1 MFKRMNSRR
10 SVLAASAA
18 AIALSLGGAAV
29 AADSPTELDVVVVT
43 AQKREQTLID
53 VPQSIS
59 VVSGSKLEDLQAV
72 TFSDYLK
79 LVPGLQVSQSQPGQ
93 GRLVIRGVNTGG
105 VASTVGVYM
114 DETPFGSST
123 GLANGAVLAGD
134 FDTFDVARIEVLRG
148 PQGTFYGANSLGGV
162 LKFVTTAP
170 QFGET
175 EMRARANLETV
186 RGGGESYGA
195 SGVVNIPLGETLAFR
210 AVGSY
215 RDTAGFIDSIGT
227 AGSDREN
234 DINDSL
240 SYGARA
246 SLLFVPNDTFS
257 LRLNAVAQ
265 NIEVDS
271 PTVAESNANT
281 LQTLYGRPTL
291 SQFVPQFSDFEY
303 RVYNAVAE
311 VDLGFADLSSSSS
324 YSTQKQTLRTDL
336 TTNLSGLVNAI
347 FGVPNEFF
355 LGQRT
360 NLEKYTQ
367 ELRLSSNE
375 ASPFEWLVGVYYN
388 NEEGLIDQ
396 RYHAVTPGTFT
407 DITTLPLLGT
417 AVLPSKYEE
426 LAGFANVTLRM
437 GERLTVDVGGRYS
450 RNEQS
455 ATQRSDGVLA
465 GGPATYSVSSSEK
478 VFTYSVAPRFK
489 LNENASLYARV
500 AKGFR
505 PGGPN
510 VVPPAAPA
518 TVPRSYDSDSV
529 LSYEFGFKAE
539 TPDRRVSVDLAF
551 FHIDWKDIQLFAAV
565 NGFGVN
571 INGAGAKSDGIE
583 FTTTVRPVSG
593 LTLSANGAY
602 TNARLKDD
610 TSPLVGGLAG
620 DQLPFTPEL
629 SLGFNADYRWQVS
642 DKAEAFIGG
651 SVRHLS
657 DQSGGYDTVFRTANG
672 RQRKIDSYEVVDVRA
687 GVDFG
692 RFSVEAYAKNLTDSD
707 GNVSTGA
714 LTANGF
720 NVLPN
725 GALGVGVIRPRTVGV
740 AVTAAF

>member
-10 SVLAASAA
+10 LVLAASAA
-18 AIALSLGGAAV
+18 AIALMSGGAV
-29 AADSPTELDVVVVT
+29 LAADDPTELDVVVVT
-43 AQKREQTLID
+43 AQKREQSLID

-59 VVSGSKLEDLQAV
+59 VVSGSTLEEMQAV

-123 GLANGAVLAGD
+123 GLANGAILAGD
-134 FDTFDVARIEVLRG
+134 FDTFDVSRIEVLRG

-162 LKFVTTAP
+162 LKFVTNAP
-170 QFGET
+170 QLGET
-175 EMRARANLETV
+175 EIRARANVETV
-186 RGGGESYGA
+186 KGGGESYGA

-210 AVGSY
+210 ATGAY

-234 DINDSL
+234 DINDSR
-240 SYGARA
+240 SYGGRA
-246 SLLFVPNDTFS
+246 SLLFRPNDQFS
-257 LRLNAVAQ
+257 LRLSAVLQ

-271 PTVAESNANT
+271 PTVVESDPNT
-281 LQTLYGRPTL
+281 LQPLYGRLSL
-291 SQFVPQFSDFEY
+291 SQFVPMFSDFEY
-303 RVYNAVAE
+303 RVYNAAAE
-311 VDLGFADLSSSSS
+311 LDLGFADLNSATS
-324 YSTQKQTLRTDL
+324 YSTQKQALRSDL

-360 NLEKYTQ
+360 NLEKFTQ

-407 DITTLPLLGT
+407 DIAGLPLLGT

-426 LAGFANVTLRM
+426 LAGFANVTLHL
-437 GERLTVDVGGRYS
+437 GDRLNVDVGGRYS

-465 GGPATYSVSSSEK
+465 GGPATFSVDSSEE

-489 LNENASLYARV
+489 LNEDASLYARV

-518 TVPRSYDSDSV
+518 TVPRQYDSDSV
-529 LSYEFGFKAE
+529 LSYEVGFKAE
-539 TPDRRVSVDLAF
+539 TSDRRVSVDIAF

-571 INGAGAKSDGIE
+571 VNGAGAKSDGIE
-583 FTTTVRPVSG
+583 FTTTLRPVAG
-593 LTLSANGAY
+593 LSLSANGAY
-602 TNARLKDD
+602 TNARLEDD
-610 TSPLVGGLAG
+610 TSPLVGGLKG
-620 DQLPFTPEL
+620 DRLPFTPEL
-629 SLGFNADYRWQVS
+629 SLGFNADYRWQIS
-642 DKAEAFIGG
+642 DKTEAFVGG

-657 DQSGGYDTVFRTANG
+657 EQTGAYDTDFRAANG
-672 RQRKIDSYEVVDVRA
+672 RQRQIESYEVVDLRA

-692 RFSVEAYAKNLTDSD
+692 RFSVEAYAKNLTDS
-707 GNVSTGA
+707 GGVVSTSEV
-714 LTANGF
+714 TANGF
-720 NVLPN
+720 DVYPG
-725 GALGVGVIRPRTVGV
+725 GAIGTGVIRPRTVGV